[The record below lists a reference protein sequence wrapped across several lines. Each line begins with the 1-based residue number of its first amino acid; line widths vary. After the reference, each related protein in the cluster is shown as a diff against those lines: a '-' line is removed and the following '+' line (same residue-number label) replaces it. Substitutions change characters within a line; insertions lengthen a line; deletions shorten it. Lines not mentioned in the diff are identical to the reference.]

1 MAITEAKLRWL
12 IGAEEGQYH
21 DLKSLF
27 AGPPG
32 QKRPRD
38 RREVRDQIAE
48 QVAGFANA
56 DGGIVVFGVEDN
68 REITGHAY
76 PADVVD
82 QMLAVP
88 RTRLVPPQPAGYRM
102 TLDGFELLVFEVE
115 STVRAVMVQ
124 GDGFPYR
131 IGDSTLQF
139 SEQRINAIKA
149 DGLAASAEARRSE
162 VQLDALDA
170 NLIARALEV
179 AGGRDASPA
188 DYLVRRRLADWFG
201 ETLVLR
207 EAAVLLFA
215 ARPETIAHPNAGIRV
230 MRVAGTE
237 RLTGARHNVRQFPRI
252 EGNLPTVIAEVK
264 TLLDTLIHR
273 SAQLRDLLFQDVPEY
288 PTFAWQEAVVNAV
301 AHRNY
306 AIEGQSVE
314 VWIYDD
320 RLEVWSPGGAPPE
333 VSVDDLRIGRPAHVS
348 RNPRIARVLA
358 ELGAM
363 QDLGEGIPRMFE
375 EMESAFLSVPDIDV
389 IAGRFRVV
397 LRKAP
402 IFAVDDPRWLR
413 GVRELPISLAQKRAL
428 VAFVDRE
435 LANSD
440 YVALNAVDRDTAYR
454 DLVDLAERGLVEVR
468 GSGATTTYRVLRS
481 AVPAP
486 PLPPPTTPMEQL
498 VARVTSTGQITN
510 AEVREIFGVDRD
522 AAKYKLTRWVSDGIL
537 VREGTHRRARYRPG
551 PNWPP
556 Q

>member
-21 DLKSLF
+21 DVKSLF

-56 DGGIVVFGVEDN
+56 EGGVVVFGVEDD
-68 REITGHAY
+68 RTITGHAY

-82 QMLAVP
+82 QMLSVP
-88 RTRLVPPQPAGYRM
+88 QTRLVPPQWTGYRM
-102 TLDGFELLVFEVE
+102 NLDGLELLVFEVE
-115 STVRAVMVQ
+115 TSVRAVMVQ

-131 IGDSTLQF
+131 IGDSTSQF
-139 SEQRINAIKA
+139 SEQNINAIK
-149 DGLAASAEARRSE
+149 DGGLALSAEARRTE

-170 NLIARALEV
+170 KLIARAIEA
-179 AGGRDASPA
+179 AGGRDASPG
-188 DYLVRRRLADWFG
+188 DYLVRRMLADWYG
-201 ETLVLR
+201 DTLVLR
-207 EAAVLLFA
+207 QAAVLLFA
-215 ARPETIAHPNAGIRV
+215 ARPETIAHPNAGVRV

-252 EGNLPTVIAEVK
+252 EGNLPTVIAETK
-264 TLLDTLIHR
+264 GLLDTLIHR
-273 SAQLRDLLFQDVPEY
+273 SAQLRDLLFEDVPEY
-288 PTFAWQEAVVNAV
+288 PTFAWQEAVVNAI

-306 AIEGQSVE
+306 SIEGQSVE
-314 VWIYDD
+314 VWVYDD
-320 RLEVWSPGGAPPE
+320 RLEAWSPGGAPPE
-333 VSVDDLRIGRPAHVS
+333 VSIDDLRLGRPAHVS

-389 IAGRFRVV
+389 VSGRFRVV

-413 GVRELPISLAQKRAL
+413 DVRVLPISLAQKRAL

-454 DLVDLAERGLVEVR
+454 DLADLVARGLVEVR
-468 GSGATTTYRVLRS
+468 GTGAATTYRVLRT
-481 AVPAP
+481 AVRALPV
-486 PLPPPTTPMEQL
+486 PPPASPIEQF
-498 VARVTSTGQITN
+498 VMRMASAGQITN
-510 AEVREIFGVDRD
+510 ADVREIFAIDRN
-522 AAKYKLTRWVSDGIL
+522 AAKYKLARWVSDGVL
-537 VREGTHRRARYRPG
+537 VREGTHRQARYHPG
-551 PNWPP
+551 PSWPP
-556 Q
+556 H